1 MRKSTSALAFFAVL
15 LMLLGL
21 SFLDAEIRLQ
31 EVNLQLDRRAGLV
44 RELGLSDLALFT
56 EARFTRH
63 LSLADLHAPFQ
74 DHPTSFDHFPSTS
87 LVLPPEH
94 LRR

>member
-1 MRKSTSALAFFAVL
+1 MRKSTTVSVFFSVLFTLLALSLV
-15 LMLLGL
+15 
-21 SFLDAEIRLQ
+21 DAENRRQDANRLL
-31 EVNLQLDRRAGLV
+31 EKRAGLV
-44 RELGLSDLALFT
+44 GELGLSDMALFT

-63 LSLADLHAPFQ
+63 LSLADRHAPFQ